1 MIDSTLPLITLFIS
15 GFTSATLLP
24 GSSEALFLLMLSQQ
38 NWDTGFLILIVGI
51 GNSLGGMS
59 NWVLGILIRTGFH
72 KDKDKDKNQETE
84 SKYRVKAEKWLKNYG
99 SPVLFF
105 SFLPIIGDPLCLV
118 AGLVK
123 THWLQALLYISLGK
137 FFRYFIL
144 SYAVYPG

>member
-1 MIDSTLPLITLFIS
+1 MMDLPLPLVTLFFS

-24 GSSEALFLLMLSQQ
+24 GSSEALFLLMLAQH
-38 NWDTGFLILIVGI
+38 NWNTELLILIVGA

-59 NWVLGILIRTGFH
+59 NWILGALISKGLF
-72 KDKDKDKNQETE
+72 KDKNKE
-84 SKYRVKAEKWLKNYG
+84 SEDKYRFKAERWLKKYG

-123 THWLQALLYISLGK
+123 INWLKALLYISAGK
-137 FFRYFIL
+137 FFRYIAL
-144 SYAVYPG
+144 SYFIVV

>member
-1 MIDSTLPLITLFIS
+1 MIDSTIPLLTLFFS

-24 GSSEALFLLMLSQQ
+24 GSSEALFLLMVSQQ
-38 NWDTGFLILIVGI
+38 NWDTMLLILIVGT

-59 NWVLGILIRTGFH
+59 NWLIGILIRKGFLD
-72 KDKDKDKNQETE
+72 DK
-84 SKYRVKAEKWLKNYG
+84 SKHQDDEIKHRFKAEKWLKKYG

-123 THWLQALLYISLGK
+123 INWLKALLYISLGK
-137 FFRYFIL
+137 FLRYIMLAEIL
-144 SYAVYPG
+144 VIF

>member
-1 MIDSTLPLITLFIS
+1 MIDSTLSLVALFFS

-38 NWDTGFLILIVGI
+38 NWDTGLLILIVGI

-59 NWVLGILIRTGFH
+59 NWVLGILIRKGFH
-72 KDKDKDKNQETE
+72 KDKNQETE
-84 SKYRVKAEKWLKNYG
+84 SEYRFKAEKWLKTYG

-105 SFLPIIGDPLCLV
+105 SFMPIIGDPLCLV

-123 THWLQALLYISLGK
+123 IHWIKALLYISLGK
-137 FFRYFIL
+137 FFRYFAL
-144 SYAVYPG
+144 SYFII

>member
-1 MIDSTLPLITLFIS
+1 MIDSILPLVTLFFS

-38 NWDTGFLILIVGI
+38 NWDTGLLILIVGT

-59 NWVLGILIRTGFH
+59 NWVLGILIRKGFH
-72 KDKDKDKNQETE
+72 KDKNKEKQ
-84 SKYRVKAEKWLKNYG
+84 SKQRFKAEQWLKKYG

-123 THWLQALLYISLGK
+123 INWLKTLMYISLGK
-137 FFRYFIL
+137 FFRYFAL
-144 SYAVYPG
+144 SYVVF

>member
-1 MIDSTLPLITLFIS
+1 MSDSVLALFALFAS

-24 GSSEALFLLMLSQQ
+24 GSSETLFLFMLAQQ
-38 NWDTGFLILIVGI
+38 AWDTALLIVIVGT

-59 NWVLGILIRTGFH
+59 NWVLGILIRKGLV
-72 KDKDKDKNQETE
+72 KNKECKGKE
-84 SKYRVKAEKWLKNYG
+84 VEKKWHFKAENWLKKYG

-123 THWLQALLYISLGK
+123 IHWLKALLYISLGK
-137 FFRYFIL
+137 FARYSVL
-144 SYAVYPG
+144 SLIII

>member
-1 MIDSTLPLITLFIS
+1 MIDSILPLVSLFFS

-38 NWDTGFLILIVGI
+38 NWDTVMLILIVGS

-59 NWVLGILIRTGFH
+59 NWILGILIRNGLY
-72 KDKDKDKNQETE
+72 KDKDKDKE
-84 SKYRVKAEKWLKNYG
+84 SENKHRFKAEKWLKKYG

-123 THWLQALLYISLGK
+123 IHWLKALLYISLGK
-137 FFRYFIL
+137 FVRYIALSYFIII
-144 SYAVYPG
+144 